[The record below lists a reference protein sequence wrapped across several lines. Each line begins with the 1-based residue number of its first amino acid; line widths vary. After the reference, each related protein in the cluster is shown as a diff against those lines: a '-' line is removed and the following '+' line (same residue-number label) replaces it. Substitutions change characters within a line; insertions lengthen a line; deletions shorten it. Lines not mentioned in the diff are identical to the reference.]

1 MGSGI
6 GRWTQ
11 VVVSVS
17 GTSFLVAFILLSKVG
32 SKVINLKRMEEEVL
46 EGPEEGI

>member
-6 GRWTQ
+6 GSWTQ

-17 GTSFLVAFILLSKVG
+17 GTSFLVAFSKVG